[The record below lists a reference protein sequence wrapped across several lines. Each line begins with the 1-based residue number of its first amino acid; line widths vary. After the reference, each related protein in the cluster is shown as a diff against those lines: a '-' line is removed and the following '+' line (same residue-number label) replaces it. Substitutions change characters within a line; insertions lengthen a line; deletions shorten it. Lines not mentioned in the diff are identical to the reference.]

1 MLVEFNLIG
10 QKKPILFKVTGATRS
25 AISIGFQ
32 LEFLFLTFDW
42 ISIGNPNS
50 SLEIV
55 RKESISRGPSRNLT
69 VSDAPNTVRFRQEPR
84 EIDSFRTTWNWI
96 SNSTR
101 LFEIPGFSHPIFSFE
116 DLLVCREEGGHGHW
130 CRSLAEGA
138 GHSARCGIAC
148 CTAVCACQAAGTIR
162 CPGLSLSLSL
172 LSLISSHT
180 YTDTHTY
187 VYAYSVHPHTDTH
200 THTHTHTHTRIRIH
214 TYMCRT
220 AMSDDTTAPAGMVQF
235 GTH

>member
-25 AISIGFQ
+25 ASIGFQ

-96 SNSTR
+96 SIPHDCSKFPDFHT
-101 LFEIPGFSHPIFSFE
+101 LF
-116 DLLVCREEGGHGHW
+116 LVSRTYWFAGKKV
-130 CRSLAEGA
+130 ATDTGA
-138 GHSARCGIAC
+138 GR
-148 CTAVCACQAAGTIR
+148 
-162 CPGLSLSLSL
+162 
-172 LSLISSHT
+172 
-180 YTDTHTY
+180 
-187 VYAYSVHPHTDTH
+187 
-200 THTHTHTHTRIRIH
+200 
-214 TYMCRT
+214 
-220 AMSDDTTAPAGMVQF
+220 
-235 GTH
+235 